1 MEKEEFTQK
10 IKAVAKR
17 VDQFRDSLK
26 TEEATKSS
34 LIQPFFFRHLAT
46 MCLIHS
52 SLFQSTRRMW
62 VLRKVKK
69 LIMPS

>member
-34 LIQPFFFRHLAT
+34 LIQPFFSG
-46 MCLIHS
+46 I
-52 SLFQSTRRMW
+52 W
-62 VLRKVKK
+62 LRCV
-69 LIMPS
+69 